1 MIFTAA
7 SKNTGV
13 YGHGRYI
20 SKDRYEIARGLKA
33 YFYDDETI
41 LKEFSDFGMV
51 NCSDFEEP
59 VKFMEGEEPVKLKLV
74 I

>member
-1 MIFTAA
+1 
-7 SKNTGV
+7 
-13 YGHGRYI
+13 
-20 SKDRYEIARGLKA
+20 LKA

-74 I
+74 ICKKA